1 MPLLIHEIMQVCSL
15 STITRE
21 YTALRSI
28 GTLPFKDLIITAAQN
43 NFDSEVHAWKIS
55 RHLEE
60 YIKDNLN
67 ESQWEAIQVS
77 STKII

>member
-1 MPLLIHEIMQVCSL
+1 MIQICSL

-21 YTALRSI
+21 YKALLSI
-28 GTLPFKDLIITAAQN
+28 STLPFKDLIVTAGHN
-43 NFDSEVHAWKIS
+43 NSDPEVKAWKIS

-60 YIKDNLN
+60 HIKDNLN

-77 STKII
+77 SK